1 MVIAVFFGGK
11 SCEHD
16 VSVVTGFQ
24 AMSKL
29 CGHVVLP
36 IFITREGEWRL
47 CKKNTPLS
55 RYMKGK
61 AAGKQCFLRA
71 ASPNLYVRG
80 GRKKRV
86 DAALICCHGVGGED
100 GCLQG
105 VLETAGIPYTCSG
118 VAASGVGL
126 DKRLSKLVFGG
137 AGLNQVAY
145 EAIMYDE
152 WTRNSAELTDK
163 CEKIGYPLIV
173 KPSRLGSSIG
183 VGTANNREQLFS
195 ALCESF
201 EWDNCVIVEKKLEDF
216 VEYNCAV
223 MRDGNGIIAGD
234 VEKPLRFSEILTF
247 ADKYERGGFKGES
260 AREFPASVSDELART
275 VRETAV
281 AAYKAIGADGIAR
294 VDFLYANDTLYV
306 NEINTV
312 PGSLAL
318 YLLPSD
324 ALEKLLSRAVVAHRE
339 KSRLRYLFES
349 GVRHG
354 KK

>member
-29 CGHVVLP
+29 ENHDVLP
-36 IFITREGEWRL
+36 VFITREGKWRL
-47 CKKNTPLS
+47 CRKNTPLS
-55 RYMKGK
+55 SYMSGR
-61 AAGKQCFLRA
+61 AAGRECFLRA
-71 ASPNLYVRG
+71 ASPYLYVCS
-80 GRKKRV
+80 GRKRRV
-86 DAALICCHGVGGED
+86 DAALICCHGAGGED

-137 AGLNQVAY
+137 AGLNQVPYA
-145 EAIMYDE
+145 AVTYDE
-152 WTRNSAELTDK
+152 WTRDGNELTDR
-163 CEKIGYPLIV
+163 CETLGYPLIV

-183 VGTANNREQLFS
+183 VGTAFDKKQLV
-195 ALCESF
+195 AVLGEAF
-201 EWDNCVIVEKKLEDF
+201 EWDNCVVVEKKLEDF

-223 MRDGNGIIAGD
+223 MRGESGIIVSD
-234 VEKPLRFSEILTF
+234 VEKPLRWNEILTF
-247 ADKYERGGFKGES
+247 ADKYERGGFKGKS
-260 AREFPASVSDELART
+260 AREFPARISDELARK
-275 VRETAV
+275 VQQTAV
-281 AAYKAIGADGIAR
+281 AAYEAIGADGVVR
-294 VDFLYANDTLYV
+294 VDFLYSDGILYV
-306 NEINTV
+306 NEVNTV

-318 YLLPSD
+318 YLFPGD
-324 ALEKLLSRAVVAHRE
+324 AIETLLSRAIAAHGE

-349 GVRHG
+349 GVRRG
-354 KK
+354 KE